1 MSQRKPTKK
10 PAEDA
15 EDAEDAEPIPP
26 APELDPQA
34 GDKTPAYVE
43 WLREYHPEEYVARFS
58 ARKHHLN

>member
-1 MSQRKPTKK
+1 MTKK
-10 PAEDA
+10 PAPKKSE
-15 EDAEDAEPIPP
+15 EIPP
-26 APELDPQA
+26 APALDPQA

>member
-1 MSQRKPTKK
+1 MSQRKAATKK
-10 PAEDA
+10 P
-15 EDAEDAEPIPP
+15 AEDAEPIPP